1 MFLSQYN
8 IMHNNNNNRS
18 AYSPKASAKNTY
30 FITDRYHSKHY
41 MAKMAT
47 VRKAADPHAQT
58 RTYMRTHDQSSLL
71 MKPTAAPI
79 TPSLKQQFDSFVR
92 SLFKR
97 LDFENG
103 GFVSASKISREKSL
117 TEAEFYFFGGV
128 FQKIRQLGPATERLF
143 ISLCD

>member
-1 MFLSQYN
+1 MDQYN

-18 AYSPKASAKNTY
+18 AHSPKASARSAY
-30 FITDRYHSKHY
+30 FINDRLHSKHY

-47 VRKAADPHAQT
+47 VRRAPDPKAHAYNHT
-58 RTYMRTHDQSSLL
+58 RIHDQSTILAN
-71 MKPTAAPI
+71 KPTPL
-79 TPSLKQQFDSFVR
+79 PMPSSLKQQFDSFVKT
-92 SLFKR
+92 LFRR

-128 FQKIRQLGPATERLF
+128 FQKIRQVGAVTERIF